1 MPPARVPPDATAS
14 GHGTRLSPA
23 KVQRLRN
30 LLSPYDT
37 VIVPGLHGS
46 GPDHWQTRWQIA
58 LASRR
63 VTQKDWEEPVYETW
77 VAGLEKTI
85 HTCRRPILF
94 IAHSLGAVLVAR
106 WAQSQ
111 SGRGIAG
118 AFLVA
123 PADVETATAPERDRI
138 YGFHPLP
145 RTPLPFPATLVAS
158 RNDNWLAF
166 ARAEDLA
173 AAWRA
178 SLVDVGAS
186 GHIGGTSGLGAW
198 DAGLDRLTRFVRA
211 LPDGTSH
218 RPTSA

>member
-1 MPPARVPPDATAS
+1 MPPAQLHAGTTAV
-14 GHGTRLSPA
+14 GHSPRLSPA

-63 VTQKDWEEPVYETW
+63 VIQKDWAEPIYESW
-77 VAGLEKTI
+77 VTGLEKTLR
-85 HTCRRPILF
+85 TCRRPVLF

-106 WAQSQ
+106 WAQGQ
-111 SGRGIAG
+111 GGRGIAG

-123 PADVETATAPERDRI
+123 PADVETSTAPERNRI
-138 YGFHPLP
+138 HGFHPLP

-173 AAWRA
+173 AAWQA
-178 SLVDVGAS
+178 SLVDAGAS

-211 LPDGTSH
+211 LPDGTCR
-218 RPTSA
+218 RPTPA